1 VTNEETQL
9 RAVIAAVIG
18 VDASTITATA
28 ALHDPS
34 AWDSLAHMS
43 LIAAI
48 EQEYRCTIEPEL
60 ALELRSLDA
69 IRGYLRG
76 RGERR

>member
-9 RAVIAAVIG
+9 RALIAAVLG
-18 VDASTITATA
+18 VDVSTITATA
-28 ALHDPS
+28 ALHDPRE
-34 AWDSLAHMS
+34 WDSLAHMS

-48 EQEYRCTIEPEL
+48 EQEYRCTIEAEF

-69 IRGYLRG
+69 IRAHLRG